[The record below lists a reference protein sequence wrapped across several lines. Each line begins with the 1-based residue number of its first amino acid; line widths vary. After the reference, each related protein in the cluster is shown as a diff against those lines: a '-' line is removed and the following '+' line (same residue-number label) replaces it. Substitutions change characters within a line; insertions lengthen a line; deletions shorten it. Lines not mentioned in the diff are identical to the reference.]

1 MKMPNDPW
9 MWFVGITGVVLTLL
23 NVGDKLISFKKMANA
38 PEEEQNSKIEA
49 LENRV
54 KEIEDALSRHD
65 EFFSNDKDRID
76 AVEKEIKQVNT
87 IVIKSLQALTE
98 HALNGNNTDQL
109 HECSKEMNDYL
120 INR

>member
-1 MKMPNDPW
+1 MPTDPW
-9 MWFVGITGVVLTLL
+9 MWFVGVMGLTLTIL
-23 NVGDKLISFKKMANA
+23 NVVDRVIAFKKMAKA
-38 PEEEQNSKIEA
+38 PEEEQNIKIQLLESQIVDMQLRFKKYDEYFSKD
-49 LENRV
+49 
-54 KEIEDALSRHD
+54 KE
-65 EFFSNDKDRID
+65 RID
-76 AVEKEIKQVNT
+76 NIEKDSKHVNT

>member
-1 MKMPNDPW
+1 MPNDPW